1 MRIFVAG
8 ATGVLGRALLPLLA
22 AGGHSVRAVARRA
35 PDVAFPAEV
44 ELLQADV
51 LADDLVELVRGS
63 DAVIHIATA
72 IPADRSAPGAWDA
85 TARLRIDGTRR
96 LLAAALVCGVER
108 YLQQSIVM
116 AYRDGGEAWLDESAP
131 LDDSALRAE
140 TCGPVIA
147 MEAMIRALGPQLPGW
162 TILRGGS
169 FVGPGT
175 AQGVLM
181 EQLRR
186 GEVVVA
192 GDGSNYVSPVHVSDM
207 AAGFAAALER
217 APAARRSTSSTSRV
231 ASEPTSTRS
240 QTRSAPCVRHVPAGC
255 RCPRPGGAA
264 IARRRQVSAGCRGSA
279 PCRRGDQPASGR
291 ESRRSPSE
299 TPARWR
305 PLPRP

>member
-63 DAVIHIATA
+63 DAVIHVATA
-72 IPADRSAPGAWDA
+72 IPADRSARGAWDA

-96 LLAAALVCGVER
+96 LLAAALACGVER

-192 GDGSNYVSPVHVSDM
+192 GDGSNYVSPVHVADM

-217 APAARRSTSSTSRV
+217 APGGSTFNIVDEPRRFGAYVDALADSVGAMR
-231 ASEPTSTRS
+231 
-240 QTRSAPCVRHVPAGC
+240 APRAG
-255 RCPRPGGAA
+255 RL
-264 IARRRQVSAGCRGSA
+264 
-279 PCRRGDQPASGR
+279 
-291 ESRRSPSE
+291 
-299 TPARWR
+299 
-305 PLPRP
+305 PLPPSWRCSNRAAKTGLGWLPRERTVP